1 MENLFYAVFGEN
13 LYFISCLDQIFSG
26 GGITTGKGK
35 ILKNLTTLS
44 IFDLVSWWD
53 GFKITLF

>member
-1 MENLFYAVFGEN
+1 MENLFCAVFGEN

-35 ILKNLTTLS
+35 VLKNVTTLS
-44 IFDLVSWWD
+44 ISDLVS
-53 GFKITLF
+53 